1 MNNFNFISVSVE
13 NFAFS
18 SLYLYNLWLFAEKK
32 RDGEKESNS
41 TGNFLK

>member
-18 SLYLYNLWLFAEKK
+18 SLSIYTTSGYLPRKRGTEKRK
-32 RDGEKESNS
+32 AIVQENS
-41 TGNFLK
+41 